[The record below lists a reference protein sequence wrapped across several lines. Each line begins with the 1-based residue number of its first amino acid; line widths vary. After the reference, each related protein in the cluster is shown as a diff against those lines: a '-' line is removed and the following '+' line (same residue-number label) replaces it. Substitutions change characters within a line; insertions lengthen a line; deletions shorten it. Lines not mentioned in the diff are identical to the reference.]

1 MEKHK
6 FDRHGVIRA
15 AGAMAL
21 AGLVAACGGGPPAP
35 VILKGADS
43 GIAGQAAFAPNP
55 ALPARTEDRRIVV
68 WQGQSLGGIARAHH
82 VSERAII
89 AANHLAPPYKLAAG
103 QHLLIPGAAQAPGQQ
118 KLAAGSPAGPIAPGH
133 PPPEIIPLDGPAPAR
148 SMPAAT
154 AQPPQNTAG
163 LTPQSEAVPA
173 QRAPP
178 GPSAAQEARAE
189 SASAAPGAAAALPR
203 GSHFPW
209 PVRGRVLAGYGATA
223 GGSRNDGINIAA
235 PRGTP
240 VTAVDGGTVA
250 YAGNELRGYGN
261 LVLIKHS
268 NGWITAYAHC
278 EELLVKRG
286 DTVSPGQAI
295 ARVGATGGVSEPQ
308 LHFELRRGKHAVDPR
323 EFLAPAPSAAKTARQ
338 G

>member
-1 MEKHK
+1 MGKHK
-6 FDRHGVIRA
+6 FGRHGIVRA
-15 AGAMAL
+15 AAALAL
-21 AGLVAACGGGPPAP
+21 AGLVAACAGGSPAP
-35 VILKGADS
+35 VVLKGTAP
-43 GIAGQAAFAPNP
+43 GIGEGAFASNP
-55 ALPARTEDRRIVV
+55 APPPKEDRRIVV
-68 WQGQSLGGIARAHH
+68 WQGQSLGGIAHAYH
-82 VSERAII
+82 VSERVII

-103 QHLLIPGAAQAPGQQ
+103 QHLVIPGTAGVPTQQ
-118 KLAAGSPAGPIAPGH
+118 KLAVASSAGPIAQGH

-154 AQPPQNTAG
+154 AQPPQNTAS
-163 LTPQSEAVPA
+163 LAPQSEAAPA
-173 QRAPP
+173 QRPPP
-178 GPSAAQEARAE
+178 GPSAAQEARGE
-189 SASAAPGAAAALPR
+189 SASSAPGTAAALPR
-203 GSHFPW
+203 GSRFPW
-209 PVRGRVLAGYGATA
+209 PVRGHVLAGYGAMA

-240 VTAVDGGTVA
+240 VTAVDAGTVA

-286 DTVSPGQAI
+286 DTVGLGQAI
-295 ARVGATGGVSEPQ
+295 AKVGATGGVSEPQ

-323 EFLAPAPSAAKTARQ
+323 EFLAPAPSAGKAARQ